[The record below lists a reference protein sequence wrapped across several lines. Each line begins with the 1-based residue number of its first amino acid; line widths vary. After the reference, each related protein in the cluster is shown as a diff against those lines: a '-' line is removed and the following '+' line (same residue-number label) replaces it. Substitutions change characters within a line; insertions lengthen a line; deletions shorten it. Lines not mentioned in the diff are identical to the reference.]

1 MIKLSLIL
9 LIFYSCL
16 NQFSFGQT
24 PASPPPGTTIT
35 TSSATSFAY
44 ALTGGQTYTHTN
56 SSWPAFNTNCYAFTV
71 NDTLFGSIN
80 GFNPTPSGG
89 SCTGMT
95 NLVYNAGSSNLAAGT
110 IVYTGTTSY
119 RYQNIAS
126 TYVVNNAVP
135 VRATIT
141 FSAPVTYYPN
151 NTFVVP
157 VTGNFSYHVIYECF
171 SPTDAQY
178 TSGASGTWTPSKTL
192 FNNLLTDPNNSICV
206 NFTPGSYTLNT
217 VSATTAPSGIICQG
231 GNIQLTG
238 GGTGNNLTF
247 TWTGPNSFSSSNP
260 NVSIDNA
267 SAGNSG
273 TYSLTVTD
281 DIGCSN
287 TAQSIITVQQT
298 PLANAGGTSV
308 ICVNNSATVSGAS
321 SVNGTISWTHN
332 GSGTLS
338 NGNTLTPTYLP
349 SSFDAGN
356 TVVLTLTSTST
367 NSCAPA
373 SAQANYFVIVE
384 GNPIAQDGLISSI
397 CSTSSFTV
405 TSANAQFGSIAWTHN
420 GNGTLTNATTASPTY
435 TPSPLDNGNTVVL
448 TLTVTSNNACAPG
461 IAQSFHI
468 LHIVP
473 LPEAISGGTA
483 SVCQNS
489 SITVSG
495 ATANYGTISW
505 SHNGTG
511 ILTNPSAINPT
522 YQPTAGDLGNIVT
535 LIMTVTS
542 NNACAPAAASADF
555 SITVQ
560 GLPTATVSNSSTIC
574 SNSAL
579 TVSGVSASNGT
590 YLWTHNG
597 NGSLNNAAS
606 LTPIYTP
613 STLDAGNTVIL
624 TLTVS
629 SNNSCAPASVTAS
642 YTINVNHLPTA
653 VVPGNTTICQ
663 STPFQVSGASFN
675 YGTANWTHNGSG
687 TLTNG
692 TTNSPTYTPGA
703 LDAGN
708 SVTLILNVTSNNACA
723 PNVANNQF
731 SLNVQHAPVALAGG
745 STTVCVTS
753 NAPITG
759 ATATYGTIS
768 WIHNGGGTLAN
779 PTTLG
784 PVYHP
789 VASDVGS
796 PITITL
802 TVTSNNSC
810 APQTASADY
819 TVNIDAL
826 PAASAGDTATICS
839 NGNGIVS
846 GASASNG
853 TISWTGNGLG
863 VISDP
868 TTTTPTYFPSAVEA
882 GQVVTLT
889 MNVVSNNTCI
899 PESSSA
905 IFTFIIDGPP
915 SIQISD
921 YYDTLCPEAT
931 KFIQGVTTHN
941 GTSLWTH
948 NGNGTI
954 SNANTNSPEYTAGP
968 GDPGN
973 TVILTLTVTSD
984 NGCAPQT
991 ATSTIEI
998 YVEASANIPNIDV
1011 LELRN
1016 ILCFGDQTGAI
1027 LLNITGGAAPYSFDW
1042 NSGAS
1047 TSQNLTNIPQGVYYL
1062 DITDNHGCFASDTFT
1077 ITQPDKLI
1085 YTSTIIPVDCSEISD
1100 GSISL
1105 NASGGVGPYKYSWP
1119 DLNSDSN
1126 AVAGIPSGNYT
1137 LNITD
1142 ANGCIL
1148 SDVLILGTS
1157 GSLAVEAIPNSMSV
1171 NIGTEIQFN
1180 VSGAGSYEWTPDE
1193 FLSCSNCDAPVCTP
1207 GSSQTYIVTGSNPNG
1222 CIGIDTVVIQVYVDC
1237 DNLTLPNVFSPNNNG
1252 PEANNT
1258 FGLLGTLPCLET
1270 YQLLIFNRWGEQVFE
1285 TQSTELFWD
1294 GTYKGKAQNSGVYF
1308 YRLDMKLV
1316 NGEEVKKSGNVTL
1329 IR

>member
-1 MIKLSLIL
+1 MIRLGLTL

-16 NQFSFGQT
+16 NQFSFSQT
-24 PASPPPGTTIT
+24 PTSPPPGTTIT
-35 TSSATSFAY
+35 SSSATPFAY
-44 ALTGGQTYTHTN
+44 ALSGGQTYTHTN

-71 NDTLFGSIN
+71 NDTLFGAIN

-95 NLVYNAGSSNLAAGT
+95 NLVYNVGSSNLAAGI

-119 RYQNIAS
+119 RYQNISSA
-126 TYVVNNAVP
+126 YVVNNTIP

-141 FSAPVTYYPN
+141 FSDPVIYYPN

-157 VTGNFSYHVIYECF
+157 VTGNFSYHVLYECF
-171 SPTDAQY
+171 SPTGAQY
-178 TSGASGTWTPSKTL
+178 TSGSPGTWTPSKTL

-217 VSATTAPSGIICQG
+217 VTASTAPTGIICQG

-238 GGTGNNLTF
+238 GGAGNNLTF
-247 TWTGPNSFSSSNP
+247 NWTGPNSFSSSNP
-260 NVSIDNA
+260 NGSINNA
-267 SAGNSG
+267 SASNSG

-287 TAQSIITVQQT
+287 TAQSAITVQQA
-298 PLANAGGTSV
+298 PVASAGGTSV
-308 ICVNNSATVSGAS
+308 ICANSSATVSGATS
-321 SVNGTISWTHN
+321 ANGTISWTHN
-332 GSGTLS
+332 GSGTLA
-338 NGNTLTPTYLP
+338 NGTTLTPTYTP

-356 TVVLTLTSTST
+356 TVVLTLSTTSN

-373 SAQANYFVIVE
+373 TAQANYFVIVE
-384 GNPIAQDGLISSI
+384 GNPIAQDGAINSI

-405 TSANAQFGSIAWTHN
+405 TSANAQFGNILWTHN
-420 GNGTLTNATTASPTY
+420 GNGILTNANTESPTY
-435 TPSPLDNGNTVVL
+435 TPSPSDNGNTIVL

-461 IAQSFHI
+461 NAQSFHL

-483 SVCQNS
+483 TVCQNS

-505 SHNGTG
+505 SHNGAG
-511 ILTNPSAINPT
+511 NLTNPSTINPT
-522 YQPTAGDLGNIVT
+522 YHPTAGDLGNIVT
-535 LIMTVTS
+535 LTMTVTS
-542 NNACAPAAASADF
+542 NNACAPATASADF

-574 SNSAL
+574 SNSTA

-606 LTPIYTP
+606 LAPTYTP
-613 STLDAGNTVIL
+613 TALDAGNTVIL

-629 SNNSCAPASVTAS
+629 SNNSCAPSSVTAS
-642 YTINVNHLPTA
+642 YTVNVHHLPTV
-653 VVPGNTTICQ
+653 VVPGSATICQ

-675 YGTANWTHNGSG
+675 YGTANWTHNGAG

-692 TTNSPTYTPGA
+692 TTNSPTYTPNA

-723 PNVANNQF
+723 PNVASNQF

-745 STTVCVTS
+745 STTVCVTAQ
-753 NAPITG
+753 APVTG

-768 WIHNGGGTLAN
+768 WVHNGGGTLGN

-784 PVYHP
+784 PVYYP
-789 VASDVGS
+789 VASDVGN
-796 PITITL
+796 PVTITL

-810 APQTASADY
+810 APQTASSNY
-819 TVNIDAL
+819 TVYIDPL
-826 PAASAGDTATICS
+826 PASSAGGTATICS

-853 TISWTGNGLG
+853 TVNWTGNGLG
-863 VISDP
+863 VISNP

-882 GQVVTLT
+882 GHVVTLT
-889 MNVVSNNTCI
+889 MNVVSNNSCI

-905 IFTFIIDGPP
+905 TFTFVIDGPP

-921 YYDTLCPEAT
+921 YDDTLCPGAT
-931 KFIQGVTTHN
+931 KMIQGVTTQN
-941 GTSLWTH
+941 GTSFWTH
-948 NGNGTI
+948 NGTGTI
-954 SNANTNSPEYTAGP
+954 SNGTTNSPSYTAGP
-968 GDPGN
+968 GDLGN
-973 TVILTLTVTSD
+973 TVTLTLTLTSN

-998 YVEASANIPNIDV
+998 YVEASADIPNIDV
-1011 LELRN
+1011 LELQHV
-1016 ILCFGDQTGAI
+1016 LCFGDQTGAI
-1027 LLNITGGAAPYSFDW
+1027 LLQVSGGTAPYSFNW

-1047 TSQNLTNIPQGVYYL
+1047 TGQNLTNIPQGIYYI
-1062 DITDNHGCFASDTFT
+1062 DVTDDHGCIASDTFT
-1077 ITQPDKLI
+1077 ITQPGELI
-1085 YTSTIIPVDCSEISD
+1085 YSSTIIPIDCSEISG
-1100 GSISL
+1100 GSISV

-1119 DLNSDSN
+1119 DLDSTSN
-1126 AVAGIPSGNYT
+1126 TVSGIPSGNYA
-1137 LNITD
+1137 LNIQD
-1142 ANGCIL
+1142 ANGCML
-1148 SDVLILGTS
+1148 DDTLVLGTT
-1157 GSLAVEAIPNSMSV
+1157 GSLTVEATPNLMSV
-1171 NIGTEIQFN
+1171 NIGSAIQFN
-1180 VSGAGSYEWTPDE
+1180 VNGADQYEWTPE
-1193 FLSCSNCDAPVCTP
+1193 QFLSCTTCAAPVCTP
-1207 GSSQTYIVTGSNPNG
+1207 ASSQTYIVSGSNPNG
-1222 CIGIDTVVIQVYVDC
+1222 CIGMDTVVIEVYVDC
-1237 DNLTLPNVFSPNNNG
+1237 DNLTLPNVFSPNNSG

-1258 FGLLGTLPCLET
+1258 FGLLGTLPCIET

-1285 TQSTELFWD
+1285 TQSTELSWD
-1294 GTYKGKAQNSGVYF
+1294 GTFKGKAQNTGVYF

-1316 NGEEVKKSGNVTL
+1316 NGEDVKKSGNVTL